1 MGGFFY
7 YTLYLLFNMENIS
20 GIIIAFISGVIGP
33 IGLMY
38 LKHILDRKKTKP
50 DMVKETLRVSE
61 LVTAKIEH
69 IKEEF
74 DADRVWITQFH
85 NGGNF
90 YPTGK
95 SMAKFS
101 IMYETVNTGVSS
113 VQSNFH
119 NIPVNLF
126 SKSINELLNN
136 DVIEISDFKDE
147 TISTFGLKYIA
158 EDTGCK
164 SEYLFAI
171 KTIDDKFIGS
181 LGVEYTKRKKKLD
194 MESINHLQVHASALG
209 GVLMSHL
216 QN

>member
-1 MGGFFY
+1 
-7 YTLYLLFNMENIS
+7 MENFASIAV
-20 GIIIAFISGVIGP
+20 AFISGVLGP
-33 IGLMY
+33 ISLLY
-38 LKHILDRKKTKP
+38 IKHLLDKKKVKP

-61 LVTAKIEH
+61 LVTTKIEH
-69 IKEEF
+69 IKDEF

-101 IMYETVNTGVSS
+101 IMYETVHPGVAS

-126 SKSINELLNN
+126 SKSINELLSN
-136 DVIEISDFKDE
+136 DVIEISDYKDE
-147 TISTFGLKYIA
+147 SIATFGLKYIA
-158 EDTGCK
+158 EDTNCK
-164 SEYLFAI
+164 SGYLFAI
-171 KTIDDKFIGS
+171 KTIDDKFIGT
-181 LGVEYTKRKKKLD
+181 LGLDYTKRKKRLD
-194 MESINHLQVHASALG
+194 MESINHLQVHATALG

-216 QN
+216 QQ

>member
-1 MGGFFY
+1 MF
-7 YTLYLLFNMENIS
+7 ENLT
-20 GIIIAFISGVIGP
+20 GIIIAFITGVVGP
-33 IGLMY
+33 ILVLYIKSKLEG
-38 LKHILDRKKTKP
+38 KKEKP

-61 LVTAKIEH
+61 LVTSKIEH
-69 IKEEF
+69 IKDEF
-74 DADRVWITQFH
+74 DADRVWVTQFH

-101 IMYETVNTGVSS
+101 IMYETVNSGVSS

-136 DVIEISDFKDE
+136 DVIEIYDFKDE
-147 TISTFGLKYIA
+147 TIPTFGLKYIA

-171 KTIDDKFIGS
+171 KSIDDKFIGS

-194 MESINHLQVHASALG
+194 IESINHLQIHASSLG
-209 GVLMSHL
+209 GVLMTHL
-216 QN
+216 EQ

>member
-1 MGGFFY
+1 M
-7 YTLYLLFNMENIS
+7 S
-20 GIIIAFISGVIGP
+20 GIIIAFITGVLGP
-33 IGLMY
+33 IILVY
-38 LKHILDRKKTKP
+38 LKSKLERKKEKP
-50 DMVKETLRVSE
+50 DMVRETLRVSE
-61 LVTAKIEH
+61 LITSKIEH
-69 IKEEF
+69 IKDEF

-101 IMYETVNTGVSS
+101 IMYETVHPGVAS

-126 SKSINELLNN
+126 SRSITQLLNN
-136 DVIEISDFKDE
+136 DIIEIPDFKDE
-147 TISTFGLKYIA
+147 TVSTYGLKYIA

-181 LGVEYTKRKKKLD
+181 LGVEYTKRKKRLD
-194 MESINHLQVHASALG
+194 IESINHLQIHASSLG
-209 GVLMSHL
+209 GVLMTHL
-216 QN
+216 EQ

>member
-1 MGGFFY
+1 
-7 YTLYLLFNMENIS
+7 MENVAT
-20 GIIIAFISGVIGP
+20 IIIAFITGVLGP
-33 IGLMY
+33 VTLLYI
-38 LKHILDRKKTKP
+38 KHVLAKRQVKP

-69 IKEEF
+69 IKDEF

-101 IMYETVNTGVSS
+101 IMYETVHQGVQS
-113 VQSNFH
+113 VQSNFN

-126 SKSINELLNN
+126 SKSINELLSN
-136 DVIEISDFKDE
+136 DIIEIPDFKDDS
-147 TISTFGLKYIA
+147 IATFGLKYIA

-164 SEYLFAI
+164 SGYLFAI
-171 KTIDDKFIGS
+171 KTIDNRFIGS
-181 LGVEYTKRKKKLD
+181 LGLDYTKRKKKLD
-194 MESINHLQVHASALG
+194 MESINHLQVHATSLG
-209 GVLMSHL
+209 GVLMRHL
-216 QN
+216 EQ